1 MQHPPG
7 DGVDTSNSRR
17 VLIADGDPNVRSALG
32 LLLTREPGLTLV
44 GQTCGFEDLLHCVEQ
59 TQPHLVLV
67 DWELPGMAPLQVVPA
82 LKARRPDVRLIALS
96 TRSELREHALA
107 AGADAFVCKSD
118 GPASLLA
125 TLRLLTGAGH

>member
-7 DGVDTSNSRR
+7 DGGDTSNSRR
-17 VLIADGDPNVRSALG
+17 ALIADGDPNVRSALG

-59 TQPHLVLV
+59 TRPHLVLV
-67 DWELPGMAPLQVVPA
+67 DWELPGMAPLQVV
-82 LKARRPDVRLIALS
+82 
-96 TRSELREHALA
+96 HALA

-118 GPASLLA
+118 GPARLLA